1 MADHDPAHTLL
12 GRPTLTSLLAA
23 RLESAKKRGELDF
36 SHRALTYAIAQLR
49 HWDGRRRNF
58 ITVLDA
64 AEFMVCDR
72 GSIQV
77 RTQLLTAI
85 LAHIQCCLNLG
96 PDAGMCPR
104 LGILPFLASV
114 RVAYMCCPVYATP
127 TCDYMQ
133 W

>member
-1 MADHDPAHTLL
+1 LIPPLLDH
-12 GRPTLTSLLAA
+12 

-64 AEFMVCDR
+64 AEFLVCDR

-77 RTQLLTAI
+77 RHAGPNGRSASTHATLDWVLTRQQPAAPNLTLPYQRLHSCLCWLL
-85 LAHIQCCLNLG
+85 LANL
-96 PDAGMCPR
+96 
-104 LGILPFLASV
+104 V
-114 RVAYMCCPVYATP
+114 
-127 TCDYMQ
+127 
-133 W
+133 